1 MVTDFRK
8 KTVIANETFVCLKT
22 TAVLF
27 QAYII
32 GKRMVS
38 GTQCPFKSDKIG
50 GWGRRRHSLYVKRTR
65 VK

>member
-32 GKRMVS
+32 EKRMVS
-38 GTQCPFKSDKIG
+38 GDTIPLNQTKLEDGELG
-50 GWGRRRHSLYVKRTR
+50 GV
-65 VK
+65 VCM

>member
-8 KTVIANETFVCLKT
+8 KTVIAHETFVCLKT

-38 GTQCPFKSDKIG
+38 GDTVPLNQTKSEDGEG
-50 GWGRRRHSLYVKRTR
+50 GGV
-65 VK
+65 VCM